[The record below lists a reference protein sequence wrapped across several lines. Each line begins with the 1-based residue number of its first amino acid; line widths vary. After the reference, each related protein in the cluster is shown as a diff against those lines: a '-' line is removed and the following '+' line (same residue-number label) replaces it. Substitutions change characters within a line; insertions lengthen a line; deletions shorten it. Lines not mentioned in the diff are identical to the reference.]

1 MNFDDIY
8 KQYAK
13 RIFNFCYIHLHDK
26 GLAEDCT
33 QEVFFVLSRKIDTI
47 RPDANIAAWLYSTA
61 KFVLRRCGE
70 KKKDI
75 VSIEEIGDIPDES
88 TENAG
93 IFNDILTEEEYLIM
107 TRYYVDG
114 EDIDKLSA
122 ENNTSANTMYQRISR
137 LKNKIRKNVDKI
149 HNFTKK

>member
-1 MNFDDIY
+1 M
-8 KQYAK
+8 AV
-13 RIFNFCYIHLHDK
+13 FNCKVCIKTLW
-26 GLAEDCT
+26 
-33 QEVFFVLSRKIDTI
+33 RK
-47 RPDANIAAWLYSTA
+47 
-61 KFVLRRCGE
+61 E
-70 KKKDI
+70 KDI

-88 TENAG
+88 SETAG

-137 LKNKIRKNVDKI
+137 LKNKIRKNADKI